1 MNPNSEDTTRTI
13 ESLYHAS
20 VSPVRQSE
28 ALTTGEVP
36 VAVYGLGKM
45 GLPIAASFAAL
56 TGNVTG
62 VDIDP
67 DVVERINDGVSPV
80 RGEPGLADAVE
91 RTVADGSLSASTDAA
106 DAASEASVHVV
117 IVPTVIREDGSPDL
131 TALEQ
136 VVPAIGTGLDPGD
149 VVLIESTV
157 PPGTCSEVVRP
168 TLEAESGLSLGEFGL
183 AFCPERTASGTA
195 LSDIRGTYPKV
206 VGGADAES
214 TRVASLVYGELTENA
229 VVPVSDATTAECV
242 KVFEGVYRDVNIALA
257 NEIARASGE
266 LGIDTLEAIDAAN
279 TLSVCDIHRP
289 GPGVGGHC
297 IPYYPRF
304 LLSRAPD
311 ARLVRTAREV
321 NESMPAFTVEKLR
334 EQLREAGGEVADARV
349 LVLGVTYRPGVE
361 ETRES
366 PAYPIAAELDD
377 AGATVFAADPMLDE
391 MPGLR
396 ATPASIDELTSLDLD
411 AVVVVTPH
419 EEFDRIEWSAF
430 DDLVVVD
437 GRDAYDL
444 DGTTHRVYTLGRY

>member
-1 MNPNSEDTTRTI
+1 MKPDSEDTTRTVA
-13 ESLYHAS
+13 SLYN
-20 VSPVRQSE
+20 SPHSPTRQRE
-28 ALTTGEVP
+28 ALNGREVP

-45 GLPIAASFAAL
+45 GLPIAASFADL
-56 TGNVTG
+56 TGNATG

-67 DVVERINDGVSPV
+67 DVVERIEDGESPV
-80 RGEPGLADAVE
+80 SGEPGLAALVE

-106 DAASEASVHVV
+106 EAASEASVHVV

-136 VVPAIGTGLDPGD
+136 VIPEIGTGLTQGD

-157 PPGTCSEVVRP
+157 PPGTCAEVVRP
-168 TLEAESGLSLGEFGL
+168 TLESESGLSLGEFGL

-214 TRVASLVYGELTENA
+214 TRVASLVYGELTDNE

-257 NEIARASGE
+257 NEIATASDA

-321 NESMPAFTVEKLR
+321 NEAMPAFTVEKLR
-334 EQLREAGGEVADARV
+334 EQLHEAGTDVADAGV

-366 PAYPIAAELDD
+366 PAYPIAEELTD
-377 AGATVFAADPMLDE
+377 AGATVYATDPMLEE
-391 MPGLR
+391 MPDLR
-396 ATPASIDELTSLDLD
+396 GTPVAIEELTSLDVD

-437 GRDAYDL
+437 GRDAYDF
-444 DGTTHRVYTLGRY
+444 DDTAHRVYTLGRN